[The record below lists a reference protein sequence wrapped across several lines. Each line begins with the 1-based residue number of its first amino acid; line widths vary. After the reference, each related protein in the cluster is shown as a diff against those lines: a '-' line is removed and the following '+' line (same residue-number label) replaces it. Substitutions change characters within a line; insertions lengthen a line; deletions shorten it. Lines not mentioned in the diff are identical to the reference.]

1 MVVPKRVVSFDKN
14 RPRILSP
21 LHKCE
26 YFTLNIGKTGQKLA
40 LLANASFDT
49 DKLYWFINDTFYATS
64 DVGERLFW
72 AMEKGRHKITCV
84 DKQGRSSFI
93 RIVVR

>member
-1 MVVPKRVVSFDKN
+1 ML
-14 RPRILSP
+14 IA
-21 LHKCE
+21 
-26 YFTLNIGKTGQKLA
+26 GKTGQKLT

-49 DKLYWFINDTFYATS
+49 DRLYWFINDAFYATS